1 MAQST
6 MMFCKMCFNAGRPGY
21 DTHFVRKYKDDPN
34 SEVTCHFL
42 LSLSCLNCGQFG
54 HTASYCKFRRSSDQ
68 RQQRESRESD
78 VRVRAPPPKIVYDN
92 PSKFKSTAPAAA
104 AAPIQISETSF
115 PRLSCRHQIPTTP
128 SPSPSPSPPA
138 SPVLLSKNPF
148 AVLACIE
155 KQKEEKQKEENKTA
169 AVRNPKMNWAKV
181 AATAPPPPPAAVA
194 VVLGA
199 IVTTKKE
206 KKPHITVPVLAVPE
220 LKNRASN
227 WCDDN
232 DDDLFD

>member
-1 MAQST
+1 M
-6 MMFCKMCFNAGRPGY
+6 
-21 DTHFVRKYKDDPN
+21 
-34 SEVTCHFL
+34 
-42 LSLSCLNCGQFG
+42 
-54 HTASYCKFRRSSDQ
+54 
-68 RQQRESRESD
+68 
-78 VRVRAPPPKIVYDN
+78 
-92 PSKFKSTAPAAA
+92 
-104 AAPIQISETSF
+104 
-115 PRLSCRHQIPTTP
+115 
-128 SPSPSPSPPA
+128 
-138 SPVLLSKNPF
+138 
-148 AVLACIE
+148 LACIE
-155 KQKEEKQKEENKTA
+155 KQKEEKQKEEKQKEDA